1 MKKCVVLGG
10 GESGVGAA
18 LLAHKKGFEVFVSDY
33 SMIAENFKQ
42 ELIENEMPF
51 EDGKHTLDK
60 IYSADVIVKSPGI
73 PDHIDLIQDALSKGI
88 EVISEIEFGYRFC
101 ETPIIAITG
110 SNGKTTTTALIHHLF
125 KGSGLTSKIGG
136 NYGISFARLL
146 LESDTPDVFV
156 LEISSFQLDGI
167 TSFAPDIAILLNISA
182 DHLDRYDY
190 DLSKYAQSKM
200 RITAN
205 QNANQTFIYNSDDR
219 LINTLLESK
228 KVNNR
233 LPNLLTVPE
242 RVSELKEVGGDEIK
256 LKNKTL
262 QYSHNRFNAQCAI
275 YAAQTFGVK
284 PKHIKQQ
291 LNSFV
296 GIEHRMEFV
305 REIEGIEF
313 INDSKATNVD
323 AVKKAFQSID
333 QPIVWLAGG
342 TDKGNDYEELEQ
354 LVKLKVKSL
363 ICVGVDNTALKNAFQ
378 DVIPE
383 LKETTRID
391 EAVQSAFRLA
401 DKGDIVL
408 LSPACA
414 SFDLFKNYMDR
425 GDQFKKAVAELS

>member
-1 MKKCVVLGG
+1 M
-10 GESGVGAA
+10 
-18 LLAHKKGFEVFVSDY
+18 
-33 SMIAENFKQ
+33 
-42 ELIENEMPF
+42 
-51 EDGKHTLDK
+51 
-60 IYSADVIVKSPGI
+60 
-73 PDHIDLIQDALSKGI
+73 
-88 EVISEIEFGYRFC
+88 
-101 ETPIIAITG
+101 
-110 SNGKTTTTALIHHLF
+110 
-125 KGSGLTSKIGG
+125 
-136 NYGISFARLL
+136 
-146 LESDTPDVFV
+146 FV

-378 DVIPE
+378 DIIPE